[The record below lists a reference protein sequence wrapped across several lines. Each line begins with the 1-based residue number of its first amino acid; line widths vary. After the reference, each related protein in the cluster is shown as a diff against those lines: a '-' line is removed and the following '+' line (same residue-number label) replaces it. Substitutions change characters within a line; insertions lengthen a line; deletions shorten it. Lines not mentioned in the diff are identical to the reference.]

1 MKKFLAACLGILAA
15 SSLFADR
22 LTLTDGSVI
31 NGTVKSITGGT
42 AVIATDFAG
51 EISVPADKIVKLNT
65 VEAVEVATAEGTRFS
80 GSLAAEGSA
89 AAAVNADITADNAI
103 ALPLS
108 DIKFLWTP
116 GMEDPTL
123 PPSRKWNGEFSV
135 DIAGKTG
142 NTEKFDAGAGV
153 IAKLTGPV
161 DLLKLY
167 ANATYGREN
176 HKTNTKKYVAGA
188 DYERKLFDS
197 EALWYVNAEVE
208 HQTTSGIRLREEIG
222 TGLGYYLIDEE
233 HTKLR
238 VRAGLTAKS
247 RKFTDGSHND
257 GFGGEAGLHYEHDIQ
272 EWGKW
277 VTDLTYQPS
286 FDNLDDYRFL
296 HESALDIPVLFQYPL
311 ALRLGVSNEYNS
323 KTAPGTKRMETAYFA
338 KMVFKWK

>member
-1 MKKFLAACLGILAA
+1 MKKFLAACIGILVS

-22 LTLTDGSVI
+22 LTLVDGSVI
-31 NGTVKSITGGT
+31 NGTVKSITGGN

-65 VEAVEVATAEGTRFS
+65 VSAVEVATEEGTRFS
-80 GSLAAEGSA
+80 GALEAAGAATAAENTA
-89 AAAVNADITADNAI
+89 ITAENAI
-103 ALPLS
+103 ALPLN

-123 PPSRKWNGEFSV
+123 PPSRKWDGEVSI

-142 NTEKFDAGAGV
+142 NSEKFDGGAGI
-153 IAKLTGPV
+153 IANLTGPV

-176 HKTNTKKYVAGA
+176 HNTNTKKYVAGA
-188 DYERKLFDS
+188 DYEHKLCDT

-222 TGLGYYLIDEE
+222 TGLGYYLIDED
-233 HTKLR
+233 HSKLR

-247 RKFTDGSHND
+247 RKFTDGSHDD

-286 FDNLDDYRFL
+286 FDSLDDYRIL
-296 HESALDIPVLFQYPL
+296 HESSLDIPVLFQYPL

-323 KTAPGTKRMETAYFA
+323 KIAPGAKRMETSYFA